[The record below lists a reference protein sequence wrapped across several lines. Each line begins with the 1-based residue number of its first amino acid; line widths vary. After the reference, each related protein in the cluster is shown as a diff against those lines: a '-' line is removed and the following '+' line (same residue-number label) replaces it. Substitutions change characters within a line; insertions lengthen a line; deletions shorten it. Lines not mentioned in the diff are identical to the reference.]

1 MFDLGFGGFYH
12 GELPPI
18 SAFFD
23 QAGPQLLEA
32 EVEHLGEDCP
42 LFKEKPVGRQL
53 EFYQSPAQTRLCLGG
68 NRAGKTS
75 AGARES
81 GWWLT
86 GTHPYRDVPE
96 VGAKGWL
103 VCETREIANE
113 VLLPKLLYYL
123 PTEGPGAVERYD
135 PGTDQRPASIMT
147 KNKSR
152 LVVRTFG
159 QGRRRFQSDAVDFI
173 WGDEEMPH
181 DIYKEC
187 LLRLVDL
194 NGCIWLTMTPL
205 MGKTWVYTDIYQPW
219 DSLQFDSSQVSV
231 HQWSI
236 WDNTSLPRRAI
247 ATALSGISDELEREA
262 REHGSF
268 TDKTG
273 NIYKQFDPKTHV
285 IDPFNV
291 PAHWHTV
298 LAIDPGYRHPFAASL
313 QAESPAG
320 DRFVIGDYR
329 RSLHDVSN
337 HALGLFRMV
346 DQCMP
351 VRIKDRQLERLLGG
365 HRAGALV
372 LRKIPP
378 VFRNLVIVRDPS
390 AASYGAELLNYG
402 IPTKIANRD
411 LMTGITRVG
420 TMLSNA
426 ANGVSPGL
434 YFFRGRASNHIQE
447 MRTYIWKN
455 PDGKDA
461 EPMQVH
467 DDCMDALRYGV
478 MQPLSAKVYPLASR
492 MPSRLKSFTEGHFA
506 SVEEAYENVAE
517 ELSFSEKGV
526 GELLEF
532 CERRPNRARLTHRG
546 YNEDQIMN
554 HLEQKFG
561 RRFGLGQRG
570 GRGLRHSWGGR

>member
-1 MFDLGFGGFYH
+1 MIDPTVPQIEAALDPLG
-12 GELPPI
+12 
-18 SAFFD
+18 A
-23 QAGPQLLEA
+23 
-32 EVEHLGEDCP
+32 DCP
-42 LFKEKPVGRQL
+42 LFTEVPIGRQL
-53 EFYQSPAQTRLCLGG
+53 DFYKSQAHIRLCLGG

-86 GTHPYRDVPE
+86 GAHPYYDVPE
-96 VGAKGWL
+96 TAAKGWL

-123 PTEGPGAVERYD
+123 PTEGPGAVEKYD

-152 LVVRTFG
+152 IVVRTFG

-194 NGCIWLTMTPL
+194 NGRIWLTMTPL

-219 DSLQFDSSQVSV
+219 DAMMFDSNQVTV

-236 WDNTSLPRRAI
+236 WDNTSLPRKAI
-247 ATALSGISDELEREA
+247 AAALAGVTDELERES

-273 NIYKQFDPKTHV
+273 NIYKQFKPGVHV
-285 IDPFNV
+285 IDPFEV
-291 PAHWHTV
+291 PPFWPTV
-298 LAIDPGYRHPFAASL
+298 LALDPGYRHPFAASL

-329 RSLHDVSN
+329 NSQHDVSN

-346 DQCMP
+346 ERCMP
-351 VRIKDRQLERLLGG
+351 ARIKDRQLDTLLGG
-365 HRAGALV
+365 RRGGAMII
-372 LRKIPP
+372 RRIPP

-402 IPTKIANRD
+402 IPSKVANRD
-411 LMTGITRVG
+411 LMTGISRVG

-426 ANGVSPGL
+426 VNGVSPGL
-434 YFFRGRASNHIQE
+434 YFFRGQASNHIEE

-478 MQPLSAKVYPLASR
+478 MQPLNARVYPLSSR
-492 MPSRLKSFTEGHFA
+492 IPSRFKAFTQGHFA
-506 SVEEAYENVAE
+506 SVEEAFEGIETEITQEADKGIG
-517 ELSFSEKGV
+517 ELLDFSEK
-526 GELLEF
+526 
-532 CERRPNRARLTHRG
+532 RPNRARLARRG
-546 YNEDQIMN
+546 YSEDQIMN
-554 HLEQKFG
+554 YIESKQG
-561 RRFGLGQRG
+561 RRFRLMGSRRG
-570 GRGLRHSWGGR
+570 R